1 MKKLPLAAIT
11 AASLLVLGC
20 NDKAEQPA
28 PELVL
33 DTMDKKVSYILGYD
47 IANRFKQDDM
57 ALDAAAIGAAVEDIA
72 AGKESRISEEEMQQ
86 VMAQFQEKQMAK
98 QHEAI
103 EAARVESEKAGKE
116 NLEKGQAFLAENGKR
131 EGVTTT
137 ESGLQYEVISA
148 GTGPKPTAEDS
159 VQVHYTGTLIDGEKF
174 DSSVDRGEPTTFGV
188 TQVIPGWTEV
198 LQLMEEGAKWKVYI
212 PSELAYGPGGTGGV
226 IGPNA
231 TLVFEIE
238 LLKVNP

>member
-57 ALDAAAIGAAVEDIA
+57 ALDAAAISAAVEDIA